1 MPYEGQTGVAIP
13 VPAANA
19 LLASVA
25 DRFPGV
31 VREGVPAH
39 VSVQYPF
46 VTAGELDDRV
56 TAMLA
61 ELFAGQP
68 PIPVT
73 FAQCRRRGGFV
84 YLPADPIDEVAQ
96 LTARLRRQWPH
107 VVPDAGL
114 DDEVGPHLT
123 VAMRAS
129 EETAERIQR
138 DVVEALPISAELA
151 EAWLVAFEG
160 KWVLRERFE
169 FGATR

>member
-25 DRFPGV
+25 GRFPGV
-31 VREGVPAH
+31 VREGVLAH

-46 VTAGELDDRV
+46 VTAGELGDRV
-56 TAMLA
+56 TIILA

-68 PIPVT
+68 PISVT

-84 YLPADPIDEVAQ
+84 YLPPDPIDEVAH
-96 LTARLRRQWPH
+96 LTAQLRQRWPH
-107 VVPDAGL
+107 VVPDAGV
-114 DDEVGPHLT
+114 DDELGPHLT

-129 EETAERIQR
+129 EETAKTIERE
-138 DVVEALPISAELA
+138 VVETLPISTELA
-151 EAWLVAFEG
+151 EAWLVAFDG

-169 FGATR
+169 FGAAR